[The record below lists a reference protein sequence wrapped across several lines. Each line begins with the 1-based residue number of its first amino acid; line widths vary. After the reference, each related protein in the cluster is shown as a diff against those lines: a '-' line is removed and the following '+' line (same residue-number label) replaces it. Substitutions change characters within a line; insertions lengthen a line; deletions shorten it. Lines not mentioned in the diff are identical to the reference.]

1 MHPEYKRLSDLRA
14 HTTTNTA
21 RSDAQH
27 HKGKLTARERIELLV
42 DRNSFVELDQFA
54 VHDCQDF
61 GMAEKKIPGDGVI
74 TGFARI
80 DGRSVYLFAQDATV
94 FGGSLSATMAKK
106 ICKVMELALNNGT
119 PLIGINDSGGARIHE
134 GVASLAGYAD
144 IFYRNVQA
152 SGVIPQLSLI
162 IGHCAGGAV
171 YSPAMT
177 DAIFMVDTISHM
189 FITGPDVIKEVTGE
203 EIDFAGLGGAAVHTR
218 KSGVCDLRFS
228 SEIEIMQAARRWL
241 SYLPSCASDTPPK
254 GTTAYDPAIIAA
266 NTRELETLVP
276 QTTTQ
281 SYDMQI
287 LIDKVVDPD
296 SLFVLKPEYAPNIV
310 IALARLQGTAV
321 GVIGNN
327 PQHMAG
333 VLDSEASI
341 KAARFVRF
349 CDLFNLPLL
358 TFVDVPGFLP
368 GVDQEHQ
375 GIIRHG
381 AKLLYAYC
389 EASVP
394 KLTVIVRK
402 AYGGAYDVMS
412 SKHIGGDFNCAWP
425 NAEIAVMGSE
435 GACNIIFKKEIAQAD
450 DPQTK
455 RQELMTAYQE
465 KFANP
470 WIAAQRGFVDAVIFP
485 AETRAT
491 LSAALDATRH
501 KKITVPRKKHSNIPL

>member
-1 MHPEYKRLSDLRA
+1 MTTSADKLFQLRA
-14 HTTTNTA
+14 LATDEKRRA
-21 RSDAQH
+21 RQH
-27 HKGKLTARERIELLV
+27 AKGKLTARERIELLV
-42 DRNSFVELDQFA
+42 DRDSFVELDQFA

-61 GMAEKKIPGDGVI
+61 GMAEKKVAGDGVV

-80 DGRSVYLFAQDATV
+80 DGRNVYLFAQDATV

-106 ICKVMELALNNGT
+106 ICKVMELAMNNGA
-119 PLIGINDSGGARIHE
+119 PLVGINDSGGARIHE

-152 SGVIPQLSLI
+152 SGVVPQLSLI
-162 IGHCAGGAV
+162 VGPCAGGAV
-171 YSPAMT
+171 YSPAIT
-177 DAIFMVDTISHM
+177 DAIFMVDGISHM

-203 EIDFAGLGGAAVHTR
+203 KIDFAGLGGAQVHTR

-228 SEIEIMQAARRWL
+228 SEVEIMHAARRWL
-241 SYLPSCASDTPPK
+241 SYLPSHAGDTPPT
-254 GTTAYDPAIIAA
+254 GTVAFDPAILAA
-266 NTRELETLVP
+266 NARELETLVP
-276 QTTTQ
+276 QAATLP
-281 SYDMQI
+281 YDMQV
-287 LIDKVVDPD
+287 LIDKVVDPN

-310 IALARLQGTAV
+310 IALARLQGMAV

-333 VLDSEASI
+333 VLDSEASL

-368 GVDQEHQ
+368 GVAQEHQ

-425 NAEIAVMGSE
+425 HAEIAVMGSE
-435 GACNIIFKKEIAQAD
+435 GACNIIFKKEISQAN
-450 DPQTK
+450 DPQAK
-455 RQELMTAYQE
+455 RQELIATYQK
-465 KFANP
+465 KFSNP
-470 WIAAQRGFVDAVIFP
+470 WVAAEKSFVDAVIFP
-485 AETRAT
+485 SETRAT
-491 LSAALDATRH
+491 LCAALDVVRH
-501 KKITVPRKKHSNIPL
+501 KKITLRPKKHSNIPL

>member
-14 HTTTNTA
+14 HTTTHTA
-21 RSDAQH
+21 RRDAQH

-61 GMAEKKIPGDGVI
+61 GMAEKKIPGDAVV

-80 DGRSVYLFAQDATV
+80 DGRNVYLFAQDATV

-106 ICKVMELALNNGT
+106 ICKVMELALNNGA

-162 IGHCAGGAV
+162 VGPCAGGAV

-177 DAIFMVDTISHM
+177 DAIFMVDNISHM
-189 FITGPDVIKEVTGE
+189 FITGPDIIKEVTGE
-203 EIDFAGLGGAAVHTR
+203 EIDFAALGGAAVHTR

-228 SEIEIMQAARRWL
+228 SEIDIMQAARRWL
-241 SYLPSCASDTPPK
+241 SYLPSCASDTPPT

-266 NTRELETLVP
+266 KARELETLVP

-281 SYDMQI
+281 SYDMQV

-368 GVDQEHQ
+368 GVAQEHQ

-450 DPQTK
+450 DPQAK

-491 LSAALDATRH
+491 LSDALDVVRH
-501 KKITVPRKKHSNIPL
+501 KKITVRRKKHSNIPL

>member
-1 MHPEYKRLSDLRA
+1 MTTAADKLTQLRA
-14 HTTTNTA
+14 LTTDEKRTA
-21 RSDAQH
+21 RQH
-27 HKGKLTARERIELLV
+27 AKGKLTARERIELLV
-42 DRNSFVELDQFA
+42 DQDSFVELDQFA

-61 GMAEKKIPGDGVI
+61 GMAEKKVAGDGVV

-80 DGRSVYLFAQDATV
+80 DGRNVYLFAQDATV

-106 ICKVMELALNNGT
+106 ICKVMELAMNNGA

-134 GVASLAGYAD
+134 GVDSLAGYAD

-152 SGVIPQLSLI
+152 SGVVPQLSLI
-162 IGHCAGGAV
+162 VGPCAGGAV

-177 DAIFMVDTISHM
+177 DAIFMVDGISHM

-203 EIDFAGLGGAAVHTR
+203 EIDFAGLGGAQVHTR

-228 SEIEIMQAARRWL
+228 SEVDIMQAARRWL
-241 SYLPSCASDTPPK
+241 SYLPSSAQETAPI
-254 GTTAYDPAIIAA
+254 GTLEFDPAIISA
-266 NTRELETLVP
+266 NARELATLVP
-276 QTTTQ
+276 QAAHLP
-281 SYDMQI
+281 YDMQT

-310 IALARLQGTAV
+310 IALARLQGRAI

-333 VLDSEASI
+333 VLDSDASI

-349 CDLFNLPLL
+349 CNLFNLPLL

-368 GVDQEHQ
+368 GVEQEHQ

-389 EASVP
+389 EANVP
-394 KLTVIVRK
+394 KLTLIVRK

-435 GACNIIFKKEIAQAD
+435 GACNIIFKKEISQAD
-450 DPQTK
+450 DPQAK
-455 RQELMTAYQE
+455 RQELIAAYQE
-465 KFANP
+465 KFSNP
-470 WIAAQRGFVDAVIFP
+470 WIAAEKGFVDAVIFP
-485 AETRAT
+485 SETRAT
-491 LSAALDATRH
+491 LCAALDVVRH
-501 KKITVPRKKHSNIPL
+501 KKTAGRPKKHSNIPL

>member
-80 DGRSVYLFAQDATV
+80 DGRNVYLFAQDATV

-162 IGHCAGGAV
+162 VGPCAGGAV

-241 SYLPSCASDTPPK
+241 SYLPSCASDMPPK

-276 QTTTQ
+276 QATMQ
-281 SYDMQI
+281 SYDMQV

-450 DPQTK
+450 DSHAK
-455 RQELMTAYQE
+455 RQELMTTYQE

-491 LSAALDATRH
+491 LSAALDATCH

>member
-1 MHPEYKRLSDLRA
+1 MQPLNEQKLAELRA
-14 HTTTNTA
+14 LSSSTERNPT
-21 RSDAQH
+21 QH
-27 HKGKLTARERIELLV
+27 RKGKLTARERIELLV
-42 DRNSFVELDQFA
+42 DRGSFVELDQFV
-54 VHDCQDF
+54 VHDCRDF
-61 GMAEKKIPGDGVI
+61 GMTEKKIPGDGVI

-80 DGRSVYLFAQDATV
+80 DKRNVYLFAQDATV
-94 FGGSLSATMAKK
+94 FGGSLSAMMAKK
-106 ICKVMELALNNGT
+106 ICKIMELAMNNGA
-119 PLIGINDSGGARIHE
+119 PVIGINDSGGARIHE

-152 SGVIPQLSLI
+152 SGVVPQLSLVV
-162 IGHCAGGAV
+162 GPCAGGAV

-203 EIDFAGLGGAAVHTR
+203 DIDFAGLGGAAVHTR

-228 SEIEIMQAARRWL
+228 SEVEIMQAARRWL
-241 SYLPSCASDTPPK
+241 SYLPSHAQASAPT
-254 GTTAYDPAIIAA
+254 GTTDFDPAIIAA
-266 NTRELETLVP
+266 NARELATLIP
-276 QTTTQ
+276 QATTQ
-281 SYDMQI
+281 PYDMQT
-287 LIDKVVDPD
+287 LIGKVVDPD

-310 IALARLQGTAV
+310 IGLARLDGYPL

-349 CDLFNLPLL
+349 CNLFNLPLL

-368 GVDQEHQ
+368 GVAQEHQ
-375 GIIRHG
+375 GIIRNG

-389 EASVP
+389 EATVP

-435 GACNIIFKKEIAQAD
+435 GACNIIFKKEIARAA
-450 DPQTK
+450 DPQQK
-455 RQELMTAYQE
+455 RQELISAYQE
-465 KFANP
+465 KFSNP
-470 WIAAQRGFVDAVIFP
+470 WIAAQKGFLDAVIFP
-485 AETRAT
+485 TETRTT
-491 LSAALDATRH
+491 LSAALATLRN
-501 KKITVPRKKHSNIPL
+501 KKITMHHKKHSNIPL

>member
-1 MHPEYKRLSDLRA
+1 MHPQHQQLSKLRA
-14 HTTTNTA
+14 QTTTNNV

-27 HKGKLTARERIELLV
+27 RKGKLTARERIELLV
-42 DRNSFVELDQFA
+42 DRDSFVELDQFA
-54 VHDCQDF
+54 MHDCQDF
-61 GMAEKKIPGDGVI
+61 GMAEKKIAGDGVI

-80 DGRSVYLFAQDATV
+80 DGRSIYLFAQDATV

-106 ICKVMELALNNGT
+106 ICKVMELAMNNGA

-152 SGVIPQLSLI
+152 SGIVPQLSLI
-162 IGHCAGGAV
+162 VGPCAGGAV

-177 DAIFMVDTISHM
+177 DAIFMVDGISHM

-218 KSGVCDLRFS
+218 KSGVCDLRFT
-228 SEIEIMQAARRWL
+228 SEVEIMQAARRWL
-241 SYLPSCASDTPPK
+241 SYLPSHASSTPPI
-254 GTTAYDPAIIAA
+254 GTTEFDPAIISA
-266 NTRELETLVP
+266 NARELETLVP
-276 QTTTQ
+276 HAANLP
-281 SYDMQI
+281 YDMQA

-310 IALARLQGTAV
+310 IALARLQGTAI
-321 GVIGNN
+321 GIIGNN

-349 CDLFNLPLL
+349 CNLFNLPLL

-368 GVDQEHQ
+368 GVAQEHQ

-389 EASVP
+389 EATVP

-435 GACNIIFKKEIAQAD
+435 GACNIIFKKEIAQAN

-455 RQELMTAYQE
+455 RQELIAAYQE
-465 KFANP
+465 KFSNP
-470 WIAAQRGFVDAVIFP
+470 WIAAQKGFVDAVIFP

-491 LSAALDATRH
+491 LCAALDAVRH
-501 KKITVPRKKHSNIPL
+501 KKTIVRSKKHSNIPL